1 MGGDDTRGDEPAVED
16 ASVVAAIDRDGSDA
30 RLVIADVSRDD
41 SWLSVPRS
49 EAPLLDAWR

>member
-16 ASVVAAIDRDGSDA
+16 ASIVAAIDRDGSDA